1 MTVKIWRQL
10 RYTET
15 LTRHDVKHFI
25 YITSFCP
32 HISPSVWSLSPF
44 YRWKHWE
51 VETWII
57 FSKITAIKRQWKNW
71 NPGFC
76 DVKHCLP
83 IAIRLH
89 LPDSQNVSMPWW
101 KHSIKQFQQ
110 FLGGRMW
117 QMCWGRCYWP
127 LSRVQWQLSTL
138 PMGMGRKIL
147 YSFSGKTVKNSSQP
161 PTGFPQP
168 HGTRPSEGTL

>member
-161 PTGFPQP
+161 PTVFPQP